1 MKINKK
7 RIRNPKRYLAE
18 FKENE
23 ELRVG
28 IKITEE
34 NKRKV
39 IEMGFDSKIVIG
51 EIIVPNSS
59 ISKSTYENAEGKCI
73 IRKDLPKEI
82 AERYWEWSW
91 EDWGHNVHS
100 DYKYIPYER
109 YPREYL
115 PPKALEFMIV
125 EDNSKNKWI
134 ASRKI
139 KNSQENYE
147 DIKLLINMIL
157 SIFGECEIVNINME
171 EPIKTVKSVKWEIL
185 RSGKQTKERIR
196 NIIREKVSQNRVSMY
211 IRNIDKLIEN
221 SDENI
226 AVGTQEFK
234 GYIVF
239 VCGKY
244 AILESLMPNNAT
256 YILDKNWEEI
266 SKLTKTEVLNNK
278 LHIDRIYHYLNWE
291 EKINKYMKGDEKYGK
306 NKE

>member
-7 RIRNPKRYLAE
+7 KIRNPKRYLSE

-23 ELRVG
+23 RLRIG

-34 NKRKV
+34 NKEKV
-39 IEMGFDSKIVIG
+39 EKLGFDSKMIVG
-51 EIIVPNSS
+51 EIIVPNSN

-91 EDWGHNVHS
+91 EDRGHNTYT

-109 YPREYL
+109 YQREYVA
-115 PPKALEFMIV
+115 PRALEFMIV
-125 EDNSKNKWI
+125 EDNEKNKWVTSTEI
-134 ASRKI
+134 E
-139 KNSQENYE
+139 NSQENYE
-147 DIKLLINMIL
+147 DIKLSINIL
-157 SIFGECEIVNINME
+157 LSAFGECETINTNME
-171 EPIKTVKSVKWEIL
+171 EPIKTVRAVKWEIL
-185 RSGKQTKERIR
+185 RPGKQTKERIR
-196 NIIREKVSQNRVSMY
+196 SIIKEKVSQNRESLY
-211 IRNIDKLIEN
+211 IRNLDKLIEN

-239 VCGKY
+239 ICGKY

-256 YILDKNWEEI
+256 YILDKDWEEI

-278 LHIDRIYHYLNWE
+278 LHIERIYHYSNWE
-291 EKINKYMKGDEKYGK
+291 EKMNKYMKGGEQHGK

>member
-1 MKINKK
+1 MKINKR
-7 RIRNPKRYLAE
+7 RIRNSKRYLSE

-23 ELRVG
+23 KLRVG

-34 NKRKV
+34 NERKV
-39 IEMGFDSKIVIG
+39 AEMGFDPSMIVG
-51 EIIVPNSS
+51 EVIVPSS
-59 ISKSTYENAEGKCI
+59 NISKSTYENVEGKYI
-73 IRKDLPKEI
+73 VRKDLPKEI

-91 EDWGHNVHS
+91 EDWGHNVYT

-109 YPREYL
+109 YQREYF

-125 EDNSKNKWI
+125 EDNEKNKWI
-134 ASRKI
+134 ASREM
-139 KNSQENYE
+139 KNLQEDYE
-147 DIKLLINMIL
+147 DIKLLVNMLL

-171 EPIKTVKSVKWEIL
+171 EPIKTVKTVKWEIL
-185 RSGKQTKERIR
+185 RPGKRTKEKIR
-196 NIIREKVSQNRVSMY
+196 DIIRENVGKSRESMY
-211 IRNIDKLIEN
+211 VRNLDKLIEN

-266 SKLTKTEVLNNK
+266 SKLTKTEVLNKK
-278 LHIDRIYHYLNWE
+278 LHIDRIYHYSNWE
-291 EKINKYMKGDEKYGK
+291 EKMKKYMKGDENYGE
-306 NKE
+306 NQE